1 MQAAALELVL
11 VELPRFRRSE
21 AAALAR
27 ALLAS
32 TTVGW
37 WARRAATVLLEQLE
51 EAAPPA
57 TAAAPLAAAWSYKG
71 GDTMCAPAKR
81 AKHRRNGPCRHCQ
94 LDATEGLPDWLARLT
109 SIGLSQ
115 QEHAKLPFPW
125 LVLSPITVPVVTL
138 AEEGGRV
145 QGPEGAQSEHEN
157 GCLHSGGDDVGSCRQ
172 QEGLLPAAAG
182 DAIASKQGAEGGSE
196 MKPQDEL
203 VAALSADLAA
213 RTRRLR
219 AAKLAADEEDIND
232 ADMGT
237 VITGDTLRD
246 LAWLFT
252 EAGDSQRDAV
262 LAVVRPWDSP
272 GDVPAHL
279 CSTVLLGKDQ
289 RHGYSAAARAVH
301 CLLLPRLWVLRWA
314 PSRALADVLLSVARL
329 HPRATVDAAL
339 LPLALGEAPL
349 AAHAGPSLPPLDGG
363 GLCRPQA
370 ELAGRISREALPA
383 DAAAHFLHSLLLAQA
398 LPARWCSAGGAA
410 ARQWSDAAVALLQA
424 LVSLRLPL
432 KQEAA
437 DALARVLEA
446 AAAELP
452 ACAKLGRL
460 ALTATGLYGSQLRR
474 HRAALAA
481 AFRHTSA
488 FTARPVLAKLEQM

>member
-57 TAAAPLAAAWSYKG
+57 TAAAPLAAWSHKG

-81 AKHRRNGPCRHCQ
+81 AKHHQDGACRHCQ
-94 LDATEGLPDWLARLT
+94 LDAIEGLPDWLAWPT

-115 QEHAKLPFPW
+115 QEQAKLPFPW
-125 LVLSPITVPVVTL
+125 LPVSPIAVPVVAL
-138 AEEGGRV
+138 AEESGRV
-145 QGPEGAQSEHEN
+145 QGAEGAPAEHEN
-157 GCLHSGGDDVGSCRQ
+157 GCLQSGGNDVGSCRQ
-172 QEGLLPAAAG
+172 QDGLLPAAAR
-182 DAIASKQGAEGGSE
+182 DAIACKEGSE
-196 MKPQDEL
+196 GRSKMEPQDEL
-203 VAALSADLAA
+203 VAALSGDHAA

-219 AAKLAADEEDIND
+219 AAMLAADEEDIDD

-246 LAWLFT
+246 LAWLFA

-262 LAVVRPWDSP
+262 LAVVRPWASP

-289 RHGYSAAARAVH
+289 RHGYRAAARAVH
-301 CLLLPRLWVLRWA
+301 CLLLPRLWELRRA
-314 PSRALADVLLSVARL
+314 PSRALADVLLGVASL
-329 HPRATVDAAL
+329 HPRTTVDAAL

-349 AAHAGPSLPPLDGG
+349 VAHAAPYLPPLDGG
-363 GLCRPQA
+363 GLCMPQA
-370 ELAGRISREALPA
+370 ELVGRVAREALPA

-398 LPARWCSAGGAA
+398 LPARWCSVGDAA
-410 ARQWSDAAVALLQA
+410 ACQWSDAAVALLQT
-424 LVSLRLPL
+424 LVSMRLPL
-432 KQEAA
+432 MREAA

-452 ACAKLGRL
+452 ACARLGRL
-460 ALTATGLYGSQLRR
+460 ALTATGLYGPQLRR
-474 HRAALAA
+474 HRAALTA

-488 FTARPVLAKLEQM
+488 FTARPVLAKLAQM